1 MGGAL
6 IAYGGVETGS
16 YAARGPPVIIGGGAN
31 FWGWARGGGPGSC
44 GASSRSRCGGGCSS
58 CRWSWRCTTTSGGV
72 SRKTAGAEAP
82 TSRWW
87 WSSEWWS
94 SLSS

>member
-31 FWGWARGGGPGSC
+31 FWGWARGGAGCAGC
-44 GASSRSRCGGGCSS
+44 GLG
-58 CRWSWRCTTTSGGV
+58 
-72 SRKTAGAEAP
+72 
-82 TSRWW
+82 
-87 WSSEWWS
+87 
-94 SLSS
+94 